1 MKLWERVIETRL
13 RRETQVTANQFGFM
27 PGRSTTEAIHVLRRL
42 MEKYR
47 EKKRDLHM
55 VFIDLEKAYDSVP
68 RQLIWDSLAN
78 RVILD
83 ELSRSIQED
92 IPWCML
98 FADDIVLVAESKDD
112 LNARLEEWK
121 SALENNGLRI
131 SRSKTEYLWCNFSRT
146 NDEED
151 EASLVTIRG
160 QEVPQTTRFKYLG
173 SFVQSDGDI
182 DCDVAYRVQAGWNKW
197 RVATSI
203 LCDKRFPDKL
213 KGKFYRVAV
222 RPAMLYGTDC
232 WPIKKIHERKLE
244 TAEMRMLRWMCG
256 HTRLD
261 RIRNETIRGRVGVTC
276 ISDKVREG
284 RLGWFG
290 HVRRRHVLAP
300 VRRVENLSVEGKR
313 YRGRPRLTW

>member
-1 MKLWERVIETRL
+1 M
-13 RRETQVTANQFGFM
+13 
-27 PGRSTTEAIHVLRRL
+27 
-42 MEKYR
+42 
-47 EKKRDLHM
+47 
-55 VFIDLEKAYDSVP
+55 
-68 RQLIWDSLAN
+68 
-78 RVILD
+78 
-83 ELSRSIQED
+83 
-92 IPWCML
+92 
-98 FADDIVLVAESKDD
+98 VAERKDD

-151 EASLVTIRG
+151 EVSLVTIGG

-173 SFVQSDGDI
+173 YFVQNDGDI
-182 DCDVAYRVQAGWNKW
+182 DCDVAHR
-197 RVATSI
+197 
-203 LCDKRFPDKL
+203 
-213 KGKFYRVAV
+213 GKFYRVAV
-222 RPAMLYGTDC
+222 RPAMLYGIDC

-244 TAEMRMLRWMCG
+244 AAEMRMLRWMCG

-284 RLGWFG
+284 RLRWFG

-313 YRGRPRLTW
+313 YRGRPRLTWEKQIRQDMIALYLSEDMISDRNSWRRRIKARDY